1 MSGST
6 DPILIQLSK
15 APSRREGSFIIP
27 PDKTIPGSPLDWLT
41 RAKGNLALAKQPK
54 PEGAFWEDQC
64 FLAQQA
70 AEKAIKAVYQHKHLF
85 FRYTHD
91 LEELG
96 KGLEDNGVPVPS
108 AVKEAVVLVR
118 YAFETRYPGPF
129 EPVTEEEYR
138 ETIRLAEAVVD
149 WAESIVRGQDYS

>member
-1 MSGST
+1 M
-6 DPILIQLSK
+6 
-15 APSRREGSFIIP
+15 P
-27 PDKTIPGSPLDWLT
+27 PDKPIPGSAQDWLA
-41 RAKGNLALAKQPK
+41 RAKGSLALAKQSK

-70 AEKAIKAVYQHKHLF
+70 AEKALKAVYQHQGLL

-96 KGLEDNGVPVPS
+96 KGLENRGVPIPPV
-108 AVKEAVVLVR
+108 VKEAVILTR

-129 EPVTEEEYR
+129 EPVTVEEYQ
-138 ETIRLAEAVVD
+138 EAVRLATAVVA
-149 WAESIVRGQDYS
+149 WAESILMN